1 LESAG
6 ATSDGGWSHLV
17 CKRILLLRQLKKHRS
32 CGIVMEENIEIKA
45 CNVREDHCMPGKIE
59 RDHWHP
65 GFLGAMEIEFRSYRK
80 HLDFDDEH
88 TLSKEPLKMDL
99 LVIKRKLMP

>member
-1 LESAG
+1 
-6 ATSDGGWSHLV
+6 
-17 CKRILLLRQLKKHRS
+17 
-32 CGIVMEENIEIKA
+32 
-45 CNVREDHCMPGKIE
+45 MPGKIE
-59 RDHWHP
+59 KDHWHP

-99 LVIKRKLMP
+99 LVIKRTEVLRLQIRSEIFSGGTTSWNIIRRMME